1 MDVPTV
7 KRILPVAIGLAA
19 AVAAGSGRGLA
30 QTPAP
35 GPVFR
40 TGVDL
45 VSVAAVVRDGR
56 GRVVRD
62 LRPDDFVLF
71 ESGRARPIVAFA
83 PAEEGPV
90 SIALLVDVSGS
101 MAMARNLEE
110 GRQVLEHLLA
120 WLNPGR
126 DEVALF
132 TFDRLLRQ
140 EQDFTS
146 EFAAL
151 RTAFAQ
157 IEPWGS
163 TALYDA
169 IGETAKRLAAR
180 PSRRRAI
187 VVLTD
192 GLDTISTRTPAEISG
207 LASAVDV
214 PVYVVAMVSN
224 IDRVDDTSR
233 EAGTHV
239 VAQATGQLFNL
250 AWWTGGD
257 YFAVSRAAHASE
269 AARTLLAELRH
280 QYVLAFESS
289 GGGWQ
294 PLDVRLRRQKLTVRA
309 RSGHLGRGTAL
320 HEDLLTVGGVK

>member
-1 MDVPTV
+1 MP
-7 KRILPVAIGLAA
+7 RLSQPLPGLLLLSAALAA
-19 AVAAGSGRGLA
+19 GTGSSAA
-30 QTPAP
+30 QTVP

-40 TGVDL
+40 AGVDL
-45 VSVAAVVRDGR
+45 VSVAAVVRDGH

-62 LRPDDFVLF
+62 LRPDDFLLF
-71 ESGRARPIVAFA
+71 ESGRQRPIVAFA

-101 MAMARNLEE
+101 MAVARHFAE
-110 GRQVLEHLLA
+110 GRQVLDHLLA

-132 TFDRLLRQ
+132 TFDRELRE
-140 EQDFTS
+140 EQGFTS
-146 EFAAL
+146 DPAAL
-151 RTAFAQ
+151 RRAFDHL
-157 IEPWGS
+157 EPWGS

-169 IGETAKRLAAR
+169 IGGTARRLAAR

-192 GLDTISTRTPAEISG
+192 GLDTISRYSPAEISG

-214 PVYVVAMVSN
+214 PVYVVAVVSDV
-224 IDRVDDTSR
+224 DRLDGQSG
-233 EAGTHV
+233 EAAGRAV
-239 VAQATGQLFNL
+239 VQAAGQLFNL
-250 AWWTGGD
+250 AWWTGGN

-289 GGGWQ
+289 GTGWQ

-309 RSGHLGRGTAL
+309 RSGHLGRGVAL